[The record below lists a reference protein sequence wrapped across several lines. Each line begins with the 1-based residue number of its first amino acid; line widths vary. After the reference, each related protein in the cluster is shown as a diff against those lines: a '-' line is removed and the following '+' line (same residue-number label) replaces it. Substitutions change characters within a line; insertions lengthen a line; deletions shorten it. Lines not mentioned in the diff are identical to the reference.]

1 MTSSLKRLLKWS
13 VFETLRGQQIRANG
27 GKAVGAEEGWG
38 YEDGLEKGGG
48 GWKIKLT
55 FSMWLIGE
63 LSRCLDF

>member
-13 VFETLRGQQIRANG
+13 VFETLRGQQIRTNW

-38 YEDGLEKGGG
+38 YEDGLER